1 MIDLYL
7 VFDNINDLNKLEEII
22 NDKNFYLHYLDVNN
36 HYDRSKAFKFKG
48 EWSARQNPFILLEEK
63 GKVLKAYY
71 SEIGENA
78 VTQFIKDYTKD
89 YNS

>member
-7 VFDNINDLNKLEEII
+7 VFDDINDLNKVEEAI
-22 NDKNFYLHYLDVNN
+22 NDNFYLHYLNIN
-36 HYDRSKAFKFKG
+36 KHNDRIKAFKFKG

-71 SEIGENA
+71 SEVGENA
-78 VTQFIKDYTKD
+78 VTQFIKDYGKN

>member
-1 MIDLYL
+1 MIDIYL
-7 VFDNINDLNKLEEII
+7 VFDDINDLNRLEEII
-22 NDKNFYLHYLDVNN
+22 NENFYLHYLNIN
-36 HYDRSKAFKFKG
+36 KQHDRSKAFKFKG

-63 GKVLKAYY
+63 GKVIKAYY

-78 VTQFIKDYTKD
+78 VTQFIKDYAKD

>member
-7 VFDNINDLNKLEEII
+7 VFDNINDLNKILPII
-22 NDKNFYLHYLDVNN
+22 TDKFYLHSYNINKHL
-36 HYDRSKAFKFKG
+36 DRSKAFKFKG
-48 EWSARQNPFILLEEK
+48 EWSARLNPFILLEEK

-71 SEIGENA
+71 SETGENA
-78 VTQFIKDYTKD
+78 VTQFIKDYEN

>member
-1 MIDLYL
+1 MIDIYL
-7 VFDNINDLNKLEEII
+7 VFDDVNDLNRLEEII
-22 NDKNFYLHYLDVNN
+22 NEDFYLHYLNIN
-36 HYDRSKAFKFKG
+36 KHHDRNKAFKFKG

-71 SEIGENA
+71 SEVGENA
-78 VTQFIKDYTKD
+78 VTQFIKDYAKD

>member
-7 VFDNINDLNKLEEII
+7 VFDDINDLNKIEEVI
-22 NDKNFYLHYLDVNN
+22 NDNFYLHYLNINKYNN
-36 HYDRSKAFKFKG
+36 KSKAFKLKG
-48 EWSARQNPFILLEEK
+48 EWSARLNPFILLEEK

-78 VTQFIKDYTKD
+78 VTQFIKDYGKNC
-89 YNS
+89 NS

>member
-7 VFDNINDLNKLEEII
+7 VFYNINDLNKIEEVI
-22 NDKNFYLHYLDVNN
+22 NDNFYLHYLNINKHNDK
-36 HYDRSKAFKFKG
+36 SKAFKLKG
-48 EWSARQNPFILLEEK
+48 EWSARLNPFILLEEK

-78 VTQFIKDYTKD
+78 VTQFIKDYGKN